1 MNNRK
6 NNDLFNNEDY
16 LIHETLYKYTIIHT
30 MATSIY
36 NLYTNSS
43 CLVYSFQKAYYGKYK
58 SNSLWILVYY
68 LKYNITW

>member
-30 MATSIY
+30 MLQVYTICTQTVVAWFIHFKRHIMANTNKI
-36 NLYTNSS
+36 LYE
-43 CLVYSFQKAYYGKYK
+43 Y
-58 SNSLWILVYY
+58 
-68 LKYNITW
+68 

>member
-30 MATSIY
+30 M
-36 NLYTNSS
+36 LQVYTI
-43 CLVYSFQKAYYGKYK
+43 CTQTVVAWFQKAYYGKYK
-58 SNSLWILVYY
+58 SNSL
-68 LKYNITW
+68 